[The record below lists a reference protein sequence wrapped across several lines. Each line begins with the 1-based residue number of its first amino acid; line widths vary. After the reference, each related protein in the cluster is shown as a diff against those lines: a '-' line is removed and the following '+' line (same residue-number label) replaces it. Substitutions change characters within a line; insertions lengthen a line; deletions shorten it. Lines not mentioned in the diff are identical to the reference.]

1 MTDTSNQGF
10 VAIAFPRGGREGI
23 ERHFADH
30 QEEFKGITIEEY
42 EMKAIAL
49 LNSIP
54 DDNIEGFTD
63 IEDRIYRYN
72 KENNEFAKCRPDG
85 VIITFFKPERNQK
98 KGLRYW
104 RNQVRLFSY

>member
-1 MTDTSNQGF
+1 MTDTSKQGF
-10 VAIAFPRGGREGI
+10 VTIGFPRGGHEGI

-30 QEEFKGITIEEY
+30 QEEFHGIPIKAY
-42 EMKAIAL
+42 EDKAIAL

-63 IEDRIYRYN
+63 IEGRVYRYN

-85 VIITFFKPERNQK
+85 VIITFFKPKDRK
-98 KGLRYW
+98 KYWEDQIRRYGP
-104 RNQVRLFSY
+104 